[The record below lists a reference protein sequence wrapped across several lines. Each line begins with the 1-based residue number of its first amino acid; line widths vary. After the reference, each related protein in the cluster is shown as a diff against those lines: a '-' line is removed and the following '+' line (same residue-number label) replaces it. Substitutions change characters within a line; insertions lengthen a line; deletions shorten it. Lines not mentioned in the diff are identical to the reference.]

1 MSLNKF
7 PTIKVSRIYP
17 LSYRYNKTRI
27 KKKSRSQYYLPQA
40 SSKMSSET
48 LKRQGQM
55 LLNNKVIHLFNGNY
69 KGYKE
74 SSIQLAEFATKNFD
88 VMKTLASPK
97 ITFHLLNPFNIF
109 YWARMARVLIKDAF
123 RTKTPAEIQYVNMGK
138 AEYLKKQTELAG
150 EFISSKR
157 NTNLSV

>member
-7 PTIKVSRIYP
+7 PMIKVSRIYP
-17 LSYRYNKTRI
+17 IPHKNNIKRI
-27 KKKSRSQYYLPQA
+27 KKESRSQFNLPQA
-40 SSKMSSET
+40 T
-48 LKRQGQM
+48 NITIQDALKKQGQT

-88 VMKTLASPK
+88 VMKTLARPK

>member
-7 PTIKVSRIYP
+7 PMIKVSRIYP
-17 LSYRYNKTRI
+17 IPHKNNITRI

-40 SSKMSSET
+40 SNKMSSET

-55 LLNNKVIHLFNGNY
+55 LLNNKVIHLFNGDY

-74 SSIQLAEFATKNFD
+74 SSIQLAEFATKNFG
-88 VMKTLASPK
+88 VMKTLDRPK

-123 RTKTPAEIQYVNMGK
+123 RTKTPVEIQYITMGK
-138 AEYLKKQTELAG
+138 AEHCKQQAELAG
-150 EFISSKR
+150 EFLSSQR
-157 NTNLSV
+157 HNHFGI